1 VQSLKDWIADMRT
14 LKSKVTG
21 FLVGSTC
28 GLRKD
33 GSVAV
38 LYDDNVIIWYNAVK
52 FNALFQ
58 VV

>member
-1 VQSLKDWIADMRT
+1 MRA

-21 FLVGSTC
+21 QVVGDTC

-38 LYDDNVIIWYNAVK
+38 LFDDNTIIWYNAVK
-52 FNALFQ
+52 FNALFK

>member
-1 VQSLKDWIADMRT
+1 MRT

-21 FLVGSTC
+21 QVVGSTC

-38 LYDDNVIIWYNAVK
+38 LYDDNQIAWYNAVK
-52 FNALFQ
+52 FNALFE